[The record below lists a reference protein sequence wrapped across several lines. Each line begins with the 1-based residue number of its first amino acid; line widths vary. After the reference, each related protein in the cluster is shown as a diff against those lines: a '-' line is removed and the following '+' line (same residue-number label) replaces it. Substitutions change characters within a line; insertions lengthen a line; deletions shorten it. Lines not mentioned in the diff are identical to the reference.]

1 MNYLYHSFSPTPIH
15 MLIPST
21 TTIATATPFTRNWNG
36 AGAVFAASPVQ
47 DVYQLAFRLLEI
59 PFRMV
64 VPWIFDLDRGGKN
77 DRPNVTIYKL
87 WFIIGEFFF
96 NDILLLCG
104 KWCDDSCSYWIWMSK
119 GELILRNSTLGSLGI
134 LRKAPRKEGAQAQVA
149 CTPGCGGQ
157 IPSLKTN
164 SWLWKLMFGRC
175 KFPIEI
181 VPFLP
186 TFVRFLGCKVV
197 DKLKKPACGLM
208 AFLV

>member
-64 VPWIFDLDRGGKN
+64 VPWIFDPKAGAKTTDLMSLSIHYDSSLGN
-77 DRPNVTIYKL
+77 
-87 WFIIGEFFF
+87 FFF

-104 KWCDDSCSYWIWMSK
+104 KWCDDCCSSWIWMSK
-119 GELILRNSTLGSLGI
+119 DELILRNSTLGSLGI
-134 LRKAPRKEGAQAQVA
+134 LRKAPRQERG
-149 CTPGCGGQ
+149 TSTS
-157 IPSLKTN
+157 SLYSGMWWVNTLPENEQLALKIDV
-164 SWLWKLMFGRC
+164 WKM
-175 KFPIEI
+175 
-181 VPFLP
+181 
-186 TFVRFLGCKVV
+186 
-197 DKLKKPACGLM
+197 
-208 AFLV
+208 